1 MVLDLYC
8 TNSRQRW
15 ALSRVIFC
23 MMWRK
28 LIAEKKLRKEKIVI
42 GSLGGGAV
50 GWPSS
55 STSGR
60 LWPSRNSGTGSCSSG
75 DGARSGSGSWSP
87 LYREM
92 GGGTA
97 SSSLPADSSSEFPGN
112 SSGQSEWTR
121 QKWKNLRILV
131 MLS

>member
-1 MVLDLYC
+1 M
-8 TNSRQRW
+8 
-15 ALSRVIFC
+15 
-23 MMWRK
+23 
-28 LIAEKKLRKEKIVI
+28 AEKKLRKEKMVM

-60 LWPSRNSGTGSCSSG
+60 LWPSMNSGTGSCSSG
-75 DGARSGSGSWSP
+75 DGARSGSWSSR
-87 LYREM
+87 YREM
-92 GGGTA
+92 GGGIA

-121 QKWKNLRILV
+121 QKWKNLVVLV
-131 MLS
+131 MLLYQGAMYSP